1 MITEQIHFLFE
12 QVDDLHPCLPGSWN
26 GDALSCSRCDIEHCL
41 ELGIAERLNRL
52 MQMLNQ

>member
-1 MITEQIHFLFE
+1 MEQIHFLFE
-12 QVDDLHPCLPGSWN
+12 QVDDLHLCLPGSWN